1 MKHIVPKVNK
11 FYKTSFDASDIS
23 NIDIPEKSK
32 EIIEEYKNSKSIN
45 DDYDLAVF
53 TSNHQLVFGFDYMY
67 KGNKNFIPELD
78 PSVIYF
84 SSAQLFSKM
93 IYSYKRELLSQSSL
107 VRTTS
112 NEKKENQSIDA
123 TIKQF
128 EVFFQF
134 ASSYIIMLSASLEAF
149 VNKMIP
155 IDYTY
160 TTKKGLIK
168 NLEWVLKQNIELK
181 LSKIIP
187 ECTQK
192 DYAKEFNEKYESILN
207 IKNFR
212 NELIHLSPKNELTNT
227 KYKEFYRKVIDFRYS
242 DSIYAIR
249 DYINYY
255 EEGLI
260 EECDCGNEIYF
271 DIHKK

>member
-1 MKHIVPKVNK
+1 MKHIVPKVNES
-11 FYKTSFDASDIS
+11 YTTSFDTSDIS
-23 NIDIPEKSK
+23 NIDLPEKSK
-32 EIIEEYKNSKSIN
+32 EVIEEYNNSKSIN
-45 DDYDLAVF
+45 DDYDLAAF
-53 TSNHQLVFGFDYMY
+53 TSNNQLVFGFHYMH

-84 SSAQLFSKM
+84 SSAQMFSKM
-93 IYSYKRELLSQSSL
+93 IYNYKRDLLNQSSL
-107 VRTTS
+107 FKTNKEGK
-112 NEKKENQSIDA
+112 NETQSLDV
-123 TIKQF
+123 TVKQF
-128 EVFFQF
+128 EMFFQF

-155 IDYTY
+155 IDYTF
-160 TTKKGLIK
+160 TTKKGSVK
-168 NLEWVLKQNIELK
+168 NIEWILRQNIELK

-187 ECTQK
+187 KCTQK
-192 DYAKEFNEKYESILN
+192 DYAKEFNEKYESILK

-212 NELIHLSPKNELTNT
+212 NELIHLSPKNEITNT
-227 KYKEFYRKVIDFRYS
+227 KYKEFYRKVIDFGYS

-271 DIHKK
+271 DIYKK